1 MRPSAR
7 GAASFGTLRPRSAS
21 PGSFRPLPAS
31 SLDSIRPLPASAR
44 LFSAPPAAAR
54 PFPAR
59 AMAAGRRSPPGRCCP
74 SRVAVPSVHQSLPEM
89 DFERAL
95 RQPQRAPGGLP
106 AAAAAGCPLRRPH
119 ARRCHP
125 PAPRQLLRPPRRR
138 PATAGPRRRPGCR
151 RRGRPHQPAQGGWQG
166 RDVVPHHRGTGLAG
180 GSDDG
185 RVTRR
190 RLNEATG
197 NSASCSCGTARRW
210 PASATPRADGP
221 VTWPT
226 RRCRTCWIPEGDTA
240 GPGEPEPPRRRTPG
254 AAGPRL
260 RWINEAP
267 GTQRRLCLS
276 VPCAGCRG
284 SPLSGGLAAAGGV
297 TAPFFGCQPFPWL
310 LFPQKNPLKIG
321 QIVFCRT
328 RKHRR
333 ASVWWGHPVPAGSVP
348 RWGSR
353 HRAPSPQLVPQPPA
367 PTPVSSRERR
377 GGRKASVLA
386 LRFLVGRFGVA
397 CGRANSSR

>member
-1 MRPSAR
+1 
-7 GAASFGTLRPRSAS
+7 
-21 PGSFRPLPAS
+21 
-31 SLDSIRPLPASAR
+31 
-44 LFSAPPAAAR
+44 
-54 PFPAR
+54 
-59 AMAAGRRSPPGRCCP
+59 MAAGRRSPPGRCCP

-89 DFERAL
+89 DFERGIWSAARDGDEPRVLQLLERRGEPSQPDLAGYTAL
-95 RQPQRAPGGLP
+95 HYASRNGHLGVCRLLLQRGARCDARTPGGATPLHRASYCGHLAVARLLLAHGADP
-106 AAAAAGCPLRRPH
+106 AAADEDGRTSLHKVGGRAGTSSPTTAA
-119 ARRCHP
+119 
-125 PAPRQLLRPPRRR
+125 
-138 PATAGPRRRPGCR
+138 
-151 RRGRPHQPAQGGWQG
+151 
-166 RDVVPHHRGTGLAG
+166 TGLAG
-180 GSDDG
+180 AGDDG

-190 RLNEATG
+190 RLNEATA

-210 PASATPRADGP
+210 PASAMPRADGP
-221 VTWPT
+221 GTWPT

-297 TAPFFGCQPFPWL
+297 TAPFFGCQPFQWL
-310 LFPQKNPLKIG
+310 LFPQKTPLKIG

-333 ASVWWGHPVPAGSVP
+333 ASVWWGHPVPVGSVP

-367 PTPVSSRERR
+367 PTPASSRERR